1 MKKCKEILSEGNLQ
15 NHYSTRDL
23 SKNRVSKKGEMFR
36 EKDELLKIK
45 IMRAETQK
53 ITNYQLYVRTKFLSM
68 QVLKILTCSCPL
80 L

>member
-23 SKNRVSKKGEMFR
+23 SKNRVSRKGEMFR

-45 IMRAETQK
+45 IMRAETGK
-53 ITNYQLYVRTKFLSM
+53 NN
-68 QVLKILTCSCPL
+68 
-80 L
+80 